1 MLVWKK
7 GILIKQ
13 SLCYSIVF
21 CYNGAQ
27 WYKQFLRVSQ
37 LYRALILLGLALC
50 LPSASVSLVCFV
62 VLQVHIFNFFIT
74 FLTLLLI
81 CDAVHNSA
89 IQIRIAWLYCTHV
102 FMSLLYVHRRSR
114 K

>member
-50 LPSASVSLVCFV
+50 LPSASVSLVFFV
-62 VLQVHIFNFFIT
+62 VLHIFNFLIT

-89 IQIRIAWLYCTHV
+89 IQIHIACLYCTHV